1 MSSSSPWLE
10 QYLKHCE
17 PITPLIAG
25 PTLTEEQS
33 IRWLIDEAFR
43 AGKLMIKTHYKAD
56 IIRFIVLAQVLD
68 GHGYNMIWYKG
79 RGVVGARK
87 KSDPSLPMQ
96 IANATKEVEERVEQ
110 RSNAGLNLHNPSA

>member
-1 MSSSSPWLE
+1 MSSLWLE
-10 QYLKHCE
+10 QYLKHCT
-17 PITPLIAG
+17 PITPLIPG

-43 AGKLMIKTHYKAD
+43 AGKLMIRTHYKSD

-79 RGVVGARK
+79 RGVVGAKRK
-87 KSDPSLPMQ
+87 TNPEFT
-96 IANATKEVEERVEQ
+96 IVNANKEVTQRVEQ
-110 RSNAGLNLHNPSA
+110 RSNGRSV

>member
-1 MSSSSPWLE
+1 MSSPWLE
-10 QYLKHCE
+10 QYLKHCT

-33 IRWLIDEAFR
+33 IKWLIDEAFK
-43 AGKLMIKTHYKAD
+43 AGKLMIKTHYKSD

-87 KSDPSLPMQ
+87 KSDLSLPMQ
-96 IANATKEVEERVEQ
+96 IANATKEVTERVEQ
-110 RSNAGLNLHNPSA
+110 RSNERSISYNPSA